1 MPRCA
6 QVLLGALTLLLHQT
20 VGIPAVV
27 EAVAAVTLWAA
38 TTPAVLIAVAALAF
52 WHLANCHPPHTPARA
67 RT

>member
-20 VGIPAVV
+20 IGLTVVLEATVTALAWTAASPPAL
-27 EAVAAVTLWAA
+27 A
-38 TTPAVLIAVAALAF
+38 LIAIAAF